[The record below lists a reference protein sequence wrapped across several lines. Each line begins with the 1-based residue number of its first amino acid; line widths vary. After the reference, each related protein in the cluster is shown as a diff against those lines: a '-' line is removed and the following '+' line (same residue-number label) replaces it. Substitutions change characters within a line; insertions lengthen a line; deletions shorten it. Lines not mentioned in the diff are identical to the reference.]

1 MKKRLTQDIPM
12 DIKQYIPAWLL
23 DRDRE
28 PAAVSVDIPGVNVA
42 PEVPLAFHVNGG
54 ASETYPATPKKPA
67 SRNVKAA
74 ALATPGF
81 DQEAFRLHL
90 IAEGVSQVRAR
101 QTANRAVQAF
111 LKAGVATF
119 ASAGKAASHP
129 GLAEYTDQSRA
140 QVVKAARR
148 AYKWLEAQAGHV
160 LEAA

>member
-1 MKKRLTQDIPM
+1 MKKRLTQDISM
-12 DIKQYIPAWLL
+12 DIKQYIPSWLL

-42 PEVPLAFHVNGG
+42 PEAPLAFHVNGG
-54 ASETYPATPKKPA
+54 ASETHPATPKKPA
-67 SRNVKAA
+67 SRKGKTG

-90 IAEGVSQVRAR
+90 IAEGVSEVRSR

-111 LKAGVATF
+111 AKAGVTTF
-119 ASAGKAASHP
+119 SSASKAASHP
-129 GLAEYTDQSRA
+129 GLAEYSDQSRA

-148 AYKWLEAQAGHV
+148 AYKWLEARTGNV